1 MQFAHDQTNPNKVYA
16 VKVIERNKLKSEQDQ
31 RNLKNEI
38 AIMAEIDS
46 PYVVRLFDSTKTM
59 KNIYLVQEL
68 CNAGDLDSYRKLRG
82 GNLVEQEARL
92 ILKQILMGLAAI
104 KEKQVMHRD
113 LKLPNILVN
122 FSNLSPD
129 VCVDKDID
137 LAGYISKFDF
147 K

>member
-1 MQFAHDQTNPNKVYA
+1 
-16 VKVIERNKLKSEQDQ
+16 VKVLQSNKLKSEHDQ

-38 AIMAEIDS
+38 AIMAEINS
-46 PYVVRLFDSTKTM
+46 PHVVRLFDSTKT
-59 KNIYLVQEL
+59 KNNIYLVQEL

-122 FSNLSPD
+122 FSSLSPD
-129 VCVDKDID
+129 VCVDKQFD
-137 LAGYISKFDF
+137 LAGYI
-147 K
+147 